1 MTDPLVFIA
10 TCDLVGLTR
19 GRSIRPAELERRRS
33 TGVGWV
39 PADLALT
46 TFGDIADPNVFGS
59 FGDTRLVPDGAGA
72 RLPAVA
78 DRPATDLVL
87 ASIVE
92 TDGSPWRCCPRTALA
107 DAVDALEARGLRL
120 RVAFEQEFTLRGL
133 GSPGAPFSIESHR
146 AAEPFGSELVAALAA
161 AGLEPE
167 TWLPEYGAEQ
177 YEITMAP
184 AEPLEAADR
193 AILARAIVRDLATA
207 HGLRATFAPL
217 VRPDG
222 VGNGVHIHLSL
233 WDADGRPVTVDPA
246 PPRPA
251 EARTPG
257 TTPAGATPGPTE
269 TAGRFVAG
277 ILAHA
282 PALVAW
288 TAPSVISSLRLTPH
302 RWSTAAAFFGRQDR
316 EAMVRLCPPMTV
328 GGGDGLA
335 GANLEYRAADAAAN
349 PWLALAALVRA
360 GLEGLDGS
368 LPPAPLLDQDVNSMA
383 ASEREALGVTELPAD
398 LGAALDALE
407 ADDTARRWFDAD
419 LLATH
424 LGVRRKE
431 LAILEGL
438 TDAERCARY
447 ADVL

>member
-1 MTDPLVFIA
+1 MTEPLVFIA

-19 GRSIRPAELERRRS
+19 GRSVRAAELERRRA

-59 FGDTRLVPDGAGA
+59 FGDTRLVPDGASA
-72 RLPAVA
+72 QLPATGA
-78 DRPATDLVL
+78 RPATEVIL
-87 ASIVE
+87 ARIAE

-107 DAVDALEARGLRL
+107 DAVRDLEARGIRL

-133 GSPGAPFSIESHR
+133 SSPGAPFSIESHR
-146 AAEPFGSELVAALAA
+146 AAEPFGSDLVATLAA
-161 AGLEPE
+161 AGMEPE

-184 AEPLEAADR
+184 SDPLQAADR
-193 AILARAIVRDLATA
+193 AILTRAIVRDLATA
-207 HGLRATFAPL
+207 HGLRVTFAPL

-222 VGNGVHIHLSL
+222 VGNGVHVHLSL
-233 WDADGRPVTVDPA
+233 WDAEGRPLTLDPA
-246 PPRPA
+246 RS
-251 EARTPG
+251 G
-257 TTPAGATPGPTE
+257 AGATAAGAGVAQPTE
-269 TAGRFVAG
+269 TAARFVAG
-277 ILAHA
+277 VLTHA
-282 PALVAW
+282 PALAAW
-288 TAPSVISSLRLTPH
+288 TAPSVISYLRLTPH

-316 EAMVRLCPPMTV
+316 EAMVRLCPPMTI

-335 GANLEYRAADAAAN
+335 GANLEYRAADASAN
-349 PWLALAALVRA
+349 PWLVLAAVVRA
-360 GLEGLDGS
+360 GLAGIDGS
-368 LPPAPLLDQDVNSMA
+368 LAPAPVLDRDVNAMTP
-383 ASEREALGVTELPAD
+383 SEREAYGVAD
-398 LGAALDALE
+398 LPTDLASALDALE
-407 ADDTARRWFDAD
+407 GDDVARGWFDAD

-424 LGVRRKE
+424 LGVRRTE
-431 LAILEGL
+431 LVILEGS